1 MGTDSIYKY
10 SVYSHRFTGLHTCDG
25 YSTGVTIL
33 KLYSI
38 SYKLHPQGFMVPA
51 STSVLSLLS
60 PLVWFGLVWCLSCC
74 FPNCTLTCSMHT
86 TGTYSHTITLC
97 LEIWPCQGVIAWQ
110 VTIKV
115 WQKGWSQ
122 WTEMTLSLTGILL
135 FYCCAPSFCS
145 VLVYCLTSFHT
156 ISVLLWIGKWPS
168 L

>member
-60 PLVWFGLVWCLSCC
+60 PLVWFGLVLA
-74 FPNCTLTCSMHT
+74 FQIALTCSMHT

-97 LEIWPCQGVIAWQ
+97 LE
-110 VTIKV
+110 
-115 WQKGWSQ
+115 
-122 WTEMTLSLTGILL
+122 
-135 FYCCAPSFCS
+135 F
-145 VLVYCLTSFHT
+145 
-156 ISVLLWIGKWPS
+156 
-168 L
+168 